1 MCPLPPAARRCCA
14 PPPGLRVIGE
24 AEPIADYALVK
35 PLSRFSL
42 KTTIYPNSGH
52 YCVVTLT
59 PLDPLIPQALAVPLA
74 AVRQLP

>member
-1 MCPLPPAARRCCA
+1 MPPSAGCEAMLCA
-14 PPPGLRVIGE
+14 PSGPQGDRGGRADRRLR
-24 AEPIADYALVK
+24 PCQALVEI
-35 PLSRFSL
+35 FSEDD
-42 KTTIYPNSGH
+42 IYPNSGH